1 MKDLR
6 PVEHYE
12 NRRFMKRIFF
22 VIALCLMG
30 VLSGYAQEV
39 VTGTVVDSKNNPIP
53 GARVELEGRSE
64 YCMTDIDGTFRI
76 ESPVTVQKVKVSYV
90 GLKTVTK
97 KITPDMVVKLGRGWR
112 DAPENYQ
119 WFAGA
124 MIGSAVIG
132 DEYECVGDLGFGFK
146 GGRVKKIGWYVSTF
160 MNPGLF
166 GGEDKMFSAV
176 AGGIFRLWC
185 PLHFYIGFGYGYTS
199 YPSHAD
205 YIPSWDEGAY
215 PGMIGSE
222 YFDDIHRS
230 GGGHGALDL
239 GWMFRVKRI
248 GIDLGT
254 TFVLCDDCATG
265 AFRLGVSYFFGN

>member
-76 ESPVTVQKVKVSYV
+76 ESPVAVQKVKVSYV

-124 MIGSAVIG
+124 NVGAVMIDNEFENNEMTKFA
-132 DEYECVGDLGFGFK
+132 FGLK
-146 GGRVKKIGWYVSTF
+146 AGRVKKVGWYVGTF
-160 MNPGLF
+160 MNPEVFSGS
-166 GGEDKMFSAV
+166 DTKSFSAV
-176 AGGIFRLWC
+176 VGGVFRLWC
-185 PLHFYIGFGYGYTS
+185 PLHIYV
-199 YPSHAD
+199 
-205 YIPSWDEGAY
+205 
-215 PGMIGSE
+215 
-222 YFDDIHRS
+222 
-230 GGGHGALDL
+230 GGGYSYMRCPENEYSGAVANYNGGAFDL
-239 GWMFRVKRI
+239 GFMFRVKNI
-248 GIDLGT
+248 SIDWGVNTVIMNGMGLT
-254 TFVLCDDCATG
+254 APQF
-265 AFRLGVSYFFGN
+265 GVSYFFGN